1 MKTLFFFLLLTAAV
15 TARAQFSDAESISS
29 GRLRLGAG
37 YVHDFPG
44 LSGSAVQV
52 QYSFPLN
59 DWLQGGIGAKHIS
72 TSGYPRTSTVREYTK
87 ANTIDFELLLVPM
100 HTEKAALRLGLG
112 YTFSFYNIRRSYPV
126 YTAHENEA
134 TTVAWPVVD
143 TKGNVHGARMI
154 GEYEYYFGSSI
165 SAGARVELAKA
176 YGYVVI
182 GGPFVA
188 VRL

>member
-1 MKTLFFFLLLTAAV
+1 MKTLLFFLLMTIAI
-15 TARAQFSDAESISS
+15 TSNAQYSDGGGIY
-29 GRLRLGAG
+29 GGGIRLGAG

-44 LSGSAVQV
+44 LSGSAVQAE
-52 QYSFPLN
+52 YSFPLN

-72 TSGYPRTSTVREYTK
+72 TSGYPRTNTVREYTK

-100 HTEKAALRLGLG
+100 HTEKAALRMGLG
-112 YTFSFYNIRRSYPV
+112 YTFSFYKIRRSYPV
-126 YTAHENEA
+126 YTTHDNEA
-134 TTVAWPVVD
+134 TTVTWPVVD
-143 TKGNVHGARMI
+143 TKGNVHGARLV
-154 GEYEYYFGSSI
+154 GEYEYFFGSNI

-188 VRL
+188 IKL